1 MVGERKANLHFEGS
15 IPALYDRF
23 LVPMIFERY
32 ATDLATRLSL
42 LPAGNVLEIAA
53 GTGVVTREL
62 ADRLP
67 PAVQITATDLQ
78 QAMLDQAAD
87 VGTSRPVAWRQ
98 ADAMQLPFEDGSF
111 DAIVCQ
117 FGVMFFPDRHCA
129 FCEMRRVLR
138 TGGWL
143 LFNVW
148 NRIEENEF
156 AHVVTGAVGE
166 LFPDNPSTF
175 MADVPHGYYDI
186 DVIQADL
193 TSSGFSIPA
202 LFETVD
208 DRSVA
213 ATPGVAAIAFCQGTP
228 MRNEIHARDED
239 GLEAAT
245 AHAAAA
251 IERRFGSVDID
262 GKISALVVTV
272 QAP

>member
-1 MVGERKANLHFEGS
+1 MVGQPEPNLHFEGS
-15 IPALYDRF
+15 IPALYERF

-32 ATDLATRLSL
+32 AADLATRLSL

-67 PAVQITATDLQ
+67 PAVEITATDLQ
-78 QAMLDQAAD
+78 QAMLDQAAE
-87 VGTSRPVAWRQ
+87 VGTSRPVVWRQ
-98 ADAMQLPFEDGSF
+98 ADATKLPYEDGSF
-111 DAIVCQ
+111 DAVVCQ
-117 FGVMFFPDRHCA
+117 FGVMFFPDRRRA
-129 FCEMRRVLR
+129 FSEMRRVLR
-138 TGGWL
+138 QGGWL

-148 NRIEENEF
+148 HRIEENEF
-156 AHVVTGAVGE
+156 AHVVTSAVGE
-166 LFPDNPSTF
+166 LFPDDPLTF
-175 MADVPHGYYDI
+175 MADVPHGYHDI
-186 DVIQADL
+186 GVIQADL
-193 TSSGFSIPA
+193 TASGFSTPA
-202 LFETVD
+202 VFETLD
-208 DRSVA
+208 DRSAV
-213 ATPGVAAIAFCQGTP
+213 ATPDVAAIALCQGTP
-228 MRNEIHARDED
+228 MRNELLARDEH